1 MKTAVSIPDDVFHD
15 AERLAARLGL
25 NRSELYTRALEC
37 FVAEADGDDI
47 TGRLDRSYA
56 RAQPSHDA
64 GRRAGAALIDAGLWE
79 W

>member
-1 MKTAVSIPDDVFHD
+1 MKTAVSIPDDVFEV

-37 FVAEADGDDI
+37 LLAGEDGDDV
-47 TGRLDRSYA
+47 TARLDRLYA
-56 RAQPSHDA
+56 RSQPGHNI
-64 GRRAGAALIDAGLWE
+64 GRSAGAALVDAGLWE